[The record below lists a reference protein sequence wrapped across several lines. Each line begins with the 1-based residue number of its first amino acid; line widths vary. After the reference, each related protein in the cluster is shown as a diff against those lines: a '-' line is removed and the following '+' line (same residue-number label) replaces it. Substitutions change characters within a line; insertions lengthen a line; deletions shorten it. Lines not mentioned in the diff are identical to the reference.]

1 VAVRSKEYVCG
12 RLIDGMTGSNPA
24 EGSVVLLCLF
34 CVVSVA
40 VSATTSYSL
49 VQRIATECESV

>member
-1 VAVRSKEYVCG
+1 VRSKENVCG

-24 EGSVVLLCLF
+24 EGLVFLLCLF

-40 VSATTSYSL
+40 VSATTSCSL
-49 VQRIATECESV
+49 LQKIAAECESV